1 MSQTLRGLK
10 PSPRWYQYAKQR
22 GSLDAASP
30 SSTPGGRAQG
40 GGGPRNPP
48 GRGHPNL
55 PRPWGRPL
63 ASLNTPTYANAEVVQ
78 PSDINTTIQRMF
90 QQLMTVG
97 QDNREETNTL
107 ARSMRADRASQA
119 QINSDLQSNLAQLSA
134 DLAALRHTIRK

>member
-1 MSQTLRGLK
+1 M
-10 PSPRWYQYAKQR
+10 
-22 GSLDAASP
+22 
-30 SSTPGGRAQG
+30 
-40 GGGPRNPP
+40 
-48 GRGHPNL
+48 
-55 PRPWGRPL
+55 
-63 ASLNTPTYANAEVVQ
+63 VQ